1 MDIHTTDADSVC
13 SLLSVS
19 PSSKLL
25 YMCETLTMD
34 SGKKYQ
40 VSLYHSQQT
49 SQPQTQTKERAN

>member
-13 SLLSVS
+13 PLLSVS
-19 PSSKLL
+19 PSSKLF
-25 YMCETLTMD
+25 YMRETLTMD
-34 SGKKYQ
+34 DGKKNQ